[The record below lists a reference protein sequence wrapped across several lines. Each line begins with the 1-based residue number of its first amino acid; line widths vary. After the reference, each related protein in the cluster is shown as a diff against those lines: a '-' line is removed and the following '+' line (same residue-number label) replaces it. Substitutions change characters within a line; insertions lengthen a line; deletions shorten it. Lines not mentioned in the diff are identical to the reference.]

1 MIVIIL
7 PAYNEVASLGALLEK
22 VKGTMDVHRFDYR
35 VLLVN
40 DGSHDG
46 TQQIISE
53 YAKRM
58 PIVILNHRINRGLW
72 ETIRDSFEWSA
83 EQCHQDDIVIRM
95 DADDTHEPAYI
106 PLMVEKIDEGYD
118 VVIASRYQPGGGA
131 KGLNAYRS
139 FISRCANLIMKLIFP
154 IKGVWDYSCGYRAY
168 RAKIVQEAIRIFGNS
183 FIDLKGVGF
192 TCTVEKLI
200 KFRLMKAKFA
210 EIPFVLHYEQ
220 KLSSSKMLSSIT
232 TLGYFVLIL
241 KYIYPWGKT
250 GKEWQ
255 NMIRELHRQNRETQP
270 KNEQRGE
277 RPRRI
282 AS

>member
-7 PAYNEVASLGALLEK
+7 HAYNEVASLGALLEK
-22 VKGTMDVHRFDYR
+22 VKGTMDVQRFDYR